1 MWVSKEALVKARGD
15 GLGGPVT
22 SFDVSAD
29 PGGDEALLAN
39 RLDDGRV
46 WSIQRV
52 DAGRDYAAAI
62 AASSPPWRT
71 VVWTGIERPSSH
83 R

>member
-1 MWVSKEALVKARGD
+1 L
-15 GLGGPVT
+15 T
-22 SFDVSAD
+22 SFDVSAE
-29 PGGDEALLAN
+29 PGAEEVLIAS
-39 RLDDGRV
+39 RLEDGRV

-62 AASSPPWRT
+62 AASSPPWHT
-71 VVWTGIERPSSH
+71 VVWTGIERP